1 MLGVLHVQRITYH
14 VKLKMTV
21 ADQLSKVVDKTG
33 RLIDLCVALQ
43 EENDLLKR
51 ENDSQ
56 KKNLVSTDNRVKD
69 LEEKLRVLTLAR
81 SLEGM
86 PSNELGAN
94 EKSLDIKQKITE
106 FVREIDKC
114 IVLLKK

>member
-1 MLGVLHVQRITYH
+1 MSL
-14 VKLKMTV
+14 

-51 ENDSQ
+51 ENESQ
-56 KKNLVSTDNRVKD
+56 KKIVLSSDSRIKD

-86 PSNELGAN
+86 PTNELGMS
-94 EKSLDIKQKITE
+94 EKTLDIKQKITE

>member
-1 MLGVLHVQRITYH
+1 
-14 VKLKMTV
+14 MTV

-56 KKNLVSTDNRVKD
+56 KKNLVSSDNRVKD

-86 PSNELGAN
+86 PSNELGTN

>member
-1 MLGVLHVQRITYH
+1 
-14 VKLKMTV
+14 MTV

-56 KKNLVSTDNRVKD
+56 KKNLLSADDRVKD
-69 LEEKLRVLTLAR
+69 LEERLRVMTLAR

-86 PSNELGAN
+86 PTNELGVS